1 MRRGARRFS
10 ATRLDPSEGWGYS
23 GSESRGDVERV
34 AREEAARQAAEQARQ
49 EPEHPEIVD
58 GTYTYGEHK
67 DDSGYSYDAAAGKGS
82 LDSEYTY
89 KG

>member
-1 MRRGARRFS
+1 M
-10 ATRLDPSEGWGYS
+10 
-23 GSESRGDVERV
+23 
-34 AREEAARQAAEQARQ
+34 REETLQTSQCGEDRSNSPSSNVSINDKAISSTFQQQ
-49 EPEHPEIVD
+49 SLIEHPEIVD